1 LPGVQKLTDVGRY
14 QELRLAQGVDS
25 QNVLS
30 ALMTHGR
37 VLHFEL
43 ARPSLHDI
51 FVRIAAP
58 ETEENH
64 HA

>member
-1 LPGVQKLTDVGRY
+1 M
-14 QELRLAQGVDS
+14 A
-25 QNVLS
+25 
-30 ALMTHGR
+30 HGR

-43 ARPSLHDI
+43 ARPSLQDI

-58 ETEENH
+58 DVEGVD